1 MKTFK
6 EIWEDSMEE
15 LYYNDEKEITDLL
28 MFRKIVEV
36 KNGDTLILDNGLE
49 LEVVPNDGCGR
60 CASGGYEISELNV
73 CDNAIT
79 NVEFQ
84 EVEYESR
91 DSWQDYSYRIFVIAE
106 NKRIKIL
113 QVDGTD
119 GNGYYGTGYSIN
131 VKIKK

>member
-1 MKTFK
+1 M
-6 EIWEDSMEE
+6 E
-15 LYYNDEKEITDLL
+15 LYYNDEKEIVDLL

-36 KNGDTLILDNGLE
+36 KNEDTLVLDNGVE
-49 LEVVPNDGCGR
+49 LEVIPNEGCGG
-60 CASGGYEISELNV
+60 CTSGGYGISELNM

-91 DSWQDYSYRIFVIAE
+91 DSWQDYSYRIFVIAD

-131 VKIKK
+131 VKMKNK